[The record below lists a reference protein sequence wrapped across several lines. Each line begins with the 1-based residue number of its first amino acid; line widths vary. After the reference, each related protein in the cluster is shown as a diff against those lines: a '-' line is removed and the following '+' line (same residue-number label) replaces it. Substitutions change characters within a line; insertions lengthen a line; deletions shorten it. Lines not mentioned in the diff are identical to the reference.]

1 MKDQM
6 YYQHADRKTGGQ
18 CISADQDTVVMIF
31 VMTIIDHVKQ
41 NMISLEA

>member
-1 MKDQM
+1 M
-6 YYQHADRKTGGQ
+6 YYQLADRKTGGQ
-18 CISADQDTVVMIF
+18 CIRADHDTVVMIF